1 MRKPELLAPAGN
13 REAFEAAL
21 AAGADAIYLG
31 AGEGFNARCNADN
44 FAAGIILVQPGN
56 NDGGVKTARV
66 CKYDFFDFFSHFLY
80 L

>member
-31 AGEGFNARCNADN
+31 AGSFNARRNADN
-44 FAAGIILVQPGN
+44 FDIDDLRDACRDAHLRGTRVYLTANTLVFPGEM
-56 NDGGVKTARV
+56 DDV
-66 CKYDFFDFFSHFLY
+66 L
-80 L
+80 